1 LRVFAQRQDSGKRSV
16 STNVSKLLAQE
27 SQMGICE
34 TNYYSN
40 FQTKVNQIKNNFLAF
55 LLEAQRQNKI
65 VVGYGAA
72 AKANTLMNYAG
83 IRPDLIP
90 FVVDRNPAK
99 QGKFMPGSRIPIVDE
114 SYIWNTKPDYVI
126 IFPWNLKIEI
136 MSQLE
141 YIRDW
146 GGSFVTAIPR
156 LEIV

>member
-1 LRVFAQRQDSGKRSV
+1 LSNIAKPVTKSLIFGTWAK
-16 STNVSKLLAQE
+16 TLLATIR
-27 SQMGICE
+27 SAHFPW
-34 TNYYSN
+34 SR
-40 FQTKVNQIKNNFLAF
+40 NFLAF
-55 LLEAQRQNKI
+55 LLEAKYQGKT

-114 SYIWNTKPDYVI
+114 SYIQKTKPDYVI
-126 IFPWNLKIEI
+126 VFPWNLKQEI
-136 MSQLE
+136 LAQLE

-146 GGSFVTAIPR
+146 GGSFVTAIPQ
-156 LEIV
+156 LEVL